1 MNVIFDLVVKFLQS
15 LRGAGFGSDLEE
27 LNADLP
33 RRSVELVEFF
43 RSVDDDALRV
53 VGGDAVGDDDDVE
66 RFDGLDVVTLAV
78 KLREVR
84 LQDLAEFGA
93 RGGAA
98 ARSDGVEDLLH
109 LLRPRDVLVVDVVHV
124 VQEVDVDA
132 VFVEGGA
139 DWCYGR

>member
-1 MNVIFDLVVKFLQS
+1 MIFDLVVKFLQS

-43 RSVDDDALRV
+43 RGVDDDAFGV
-53 VGGDAVGDDDDVE
+53 VGGNTVGDDDDVE
-66 RFDGLDVVTLAV
+66 RFDGLDVLALAV
-78 KLREVR
+78 EFREVGF
-84 LQDLAEFGA
+84 QDLAEFGS
-93 RGGAA
+93 RGCAS

-109 LLRPRDVLVVDVVHV
+109 LLGPRDVLVVDVVHV

-139 DWCYGR
+139 DRCYGR